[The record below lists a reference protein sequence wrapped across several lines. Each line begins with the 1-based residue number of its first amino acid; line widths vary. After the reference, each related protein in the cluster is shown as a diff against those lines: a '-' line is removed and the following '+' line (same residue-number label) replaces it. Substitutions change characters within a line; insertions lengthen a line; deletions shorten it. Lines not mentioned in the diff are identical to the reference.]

1 MVQSTMTRKV
11 KALVPSIVVD
21 VKLATPPSLM
31 SLHYGLNLS
40 QQGSLVAMLIHSG
53 PTRVSKM
60 EL

>member
-1 MVQSTMTRKV
+1 MTRKV